1 LLVVVAERAL
11 MLHLLEVA
19 QEQETVQV
27 REQ

>member
-11 MLHLLEVA
+11 MLHLLEVV